1 MRPSLG
7 LIFQPRG
14 RLLGRL
20 PRAESQER
28 GLKPDPNWDLKRWLN
43 MVNGRSGAKW
53 TTVGYIRKTRK
64 GNAMAV
70 TSGKAR
76 IGVVSLAALADLLS
90 GKKNYAPIVT
100 APTNDAAD
108 V

>member
-1 MRPSLG
+1 
-7 LIFQPRG
+7 
-14 RLLGRL
+14 
-20 PRAESQER
+20 
-28 GLKPDPNWDLKRWLN
+28 LN
-43 MVNGRSGAKW
+43 MVDEDKAAAKW

-90 GKKNYAPIVT
+90 GKKNYAAIVT
-100 APTNDAAD
+100 APTNDAVAD
-108 V
+108 A

>member
-1 MRPSLG
+1 
-7 LIFQPRG
+7 
-14 RLLGRL
+14 
-20 PRAESQER
+20 
-28 GLKPDPNWDLKRWLN
+28 
-43 MVNGRSGAKW
+43 MVDEEKVVGKW

-90 GKKNYAPIVT
+90 GKKNYAAIFMAPNDT
-100 APTNDAAD
+100 ATDA
-108 V
+108 